1 MTPYAR
7 TAIRTV
13 TTLVRESRR
22 EIAGLADALRGLRPY
37 LVALA
42 LLASLGAGNLWLR
55 TECRQVQAE
64 IQAHSDRIAELRELR
79 RKLVLE
85 SSMREGVEHLE
96 RAVRVLGLESGAR
109 SSVPGGR

>member
-7 TAIRTV
+7 TAIRSV

-22 EIAGLADALRGLRPY
+22 EFEGLVDALRGLRPY
-37 LVALA
+37 FVSLALLVALA
-42 LLASLGAGNLWLR
+42 AGNLWLR

-64 IQAHSDRIAELRELR
+64 IQAHTDRITQLRELR

-85 SSMREGVEHLE
+85 SSVREGVDHLE
-96 RAVRVLGLESGAR
+96 RAVRVLGLEAGKAAP
-109 SSVPGGR
+109 VPGGR